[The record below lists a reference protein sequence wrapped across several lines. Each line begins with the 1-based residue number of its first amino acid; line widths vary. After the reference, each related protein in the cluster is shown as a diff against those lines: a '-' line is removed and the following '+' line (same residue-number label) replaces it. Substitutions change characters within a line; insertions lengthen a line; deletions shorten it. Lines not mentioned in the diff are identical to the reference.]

1 MENPLED
8 YSVLM
13 SVYNKEK
20 PVYLKTSIQ
29 SMLNQTVLTN
39 DFVIVCDGPLTGE
52 VDEVVRDFEKK
63 YPDMIHVVRLKKNV
77 GLGRALNAGLRHC
90 KNELVARMDSDD
102 VSLPQRCEE
111 ELRIFEA
118 MDLDI
123 VGGTVQEFEKS
134 TENITSNRVLPENTE
149 DIFKFSKKRNPFNHP
164 AVMFRKSKV
173 EEAGGYREFPY
184 FEDYDLWVRMLKNG
198 AKGYN
203 IKQPVMYMR
212 AGSGMYARRGGIGYV
227 KCIWR
232 FKRHLRRIGYTSR
245 LEFLSSTVPHM
256 IVGIMPNGLRE
267 LVYKKVL
274 RK

>member
-29 SMLNQTVLTN
+29 SILNQTVLTN

-52 VDEVVRDFEKK
+52 VDEVVRDFEKR
-63 YPDMIHVVRLKKNV
+63 YPEMIHVVILKRNV

-118 MDLDI
+118 MDTDI
-123 VGGTVQEFEKS
+123 VGGTVQEFENS
-134 TENITSNRVLPENTE
+134 TEHITSNRVLPENAE
-149 DIFKFSKKRNPFNHP
+149 DICKFSKKRNPFNHP

-184 FEDYDLWVRMLKNG
+184 FEDYDLWVRMLRNG

-203 IKQPVMYMR
+203 IQEPILYMR
-212 AGSGMYARRGGIGYV
+212 AGSGMYARRGGLAYV

-232 FKRHLRRIGYTSR
+232 FKHYLRKIGYTTNW
-245 LEFLSSTVPHM
+245 EFLSSTLPHVL
-256 IVGIMPNGLRE
+256 VGIMPNGMRE